1 MTDQTPNAC
10 PFCSFPDFS
19 IVSVRYQN
27 DEARTHIRCPQC
39 GAQGPAGKNSDEALE
54 LWADRKLAPAAN
66 PDEPK
71 QCEYCESFDHHD
83 LACPKLKAVD
93 FQLSGNVAR
102 VEFKTAADYPTANIG
117 HMLEDSFK
125 MASHPGFLNTATSS
139 DDVPTS

>member
-10 PFCSFPDFS
+10 PFCSFPDLS

-54 LWADRKLAPAAN
+54 LWADRKLAPAPAG
-66 PDEPK
+66 PRACP
-71 QCEYCESFDHHD
+71 YCESLDHTD
-83 LACPKLKAVD
+83 LACPKVKAFD

-102 VEFKTAADYPTANIG
+102 VEFKTAADYPAAHFE
-117 HMLEDSFK
+117 HMIEDSFK